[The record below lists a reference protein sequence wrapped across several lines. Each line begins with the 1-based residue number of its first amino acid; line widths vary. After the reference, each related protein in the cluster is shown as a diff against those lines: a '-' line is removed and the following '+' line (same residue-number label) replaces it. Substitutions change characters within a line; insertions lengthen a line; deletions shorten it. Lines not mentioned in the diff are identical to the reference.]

1 MEVQKVRIL
10 LVEDSPTDAKLVQL
24 DLSQADGYHS
34 IVEHVC
40 RLDEAVAKLHERQ
53 FDVALL
59 DLGLP
64 DSTGFATFKR
74 IKAESPRLPIVVLT
88 SAEDEALGIEAIRGG
103 AQDYLTKGSIDGKT
117 IARSIRHAGERKS
130 MEEQLRVKI
139 TELAFANKE
148 LEAFSFSVSH
158 DLRSPL
164 QGIITLAEM
173 LKTEYGQQ
181 LGTEGIEMIS
191 HILGSAHRMSAI
203 TLDLLSLSK
212 IALTEIRRER
222 IDMSALA
229 RSVTTELHNNN
240 PHRNVDLSIEPG
252 LTARA
257 DAGLARLLL
266 ENLMGNAWKFTCKKE
281 RARVEFGLQ
290 KKSGQHIF
298 FVKDDGAGFN
308 MSDADKL
315 FKPFHRLHSDK
326 EFKGTGIGL
335 SIVKRIVDK
344 HCGSVYAEG
353 IVDKGAT
360 FYFKF
365 E

>member
-1 MEVQKVRIL
+1 MDVQKVRIL

-24 DLSQADGYHS
+24 DLSQAEGYHS

-40 RLDEAVAKLHERQ
+40 RLDEALAKLHERQ

-74 IKAESPRLPIVVLT
+74 IKAESSRLPIVVLT
-88 SAEDEALGIEAIRGG
+88 SVEDEALGIEAIRGG

-117 IARSIRHAGERKS
+117 IARSIRHAVERKS

-139 TELAFANKE
+139 AELAFANKE

-164 QGIITLAEM
+164 QGIITLTEM
-173 LKTEYGQQ
+173 LKTEYGEQ
-181 LGTEGIEMIS
+181 LGSEGIEMIS

-212 IALTEIRRER
+212 IALAEIKREP

-229 RSVTTELHNNN
+229 RSVSTELQNNS
-240 PHRNVDLSIEPG
+240 PERNVEISIEPG

-257 DAGLARLLL
+257 DKGLARILL
-266 ENLMGNAWKFTCKKE
+266 ENLMGNAWKFTCKKD
-281 RARVEFGLQ
+281 RAHIEFGAQ
-290 KKSGQHIF
+290 KNCNQRTF
-298 FVKDDGAGFN
+298 FIKDDGAGFN

-315 FKPFHRLHSDK
+315 FKPFHRLHGDK

-335 SIVKRIVDK
+335 SIVKRIIDK
-344 HCGSVYAEG
+344 HCGAVHAEAV
-353 IVDKGAT
+353 VDKGAM
-360 FYFKF
+360 FYFRF